1 MRIFMAGASGVI
13 GIRLVP
19 LLVEAGHEVAGMTRS
34 PEKAESLRELGAEP
48 VVCDVF
54 DDWALTVFVT
64 GFGPDLVMHQLTDL
78 PDDVEKLAE
87 FWPRNDRMR
96 SEGTR
101 NLVAAA
107 TAAGASRFLAQS
119 IAWKLPPDRQKST
132 DEHERM
138 VLEADGVVVRYGQ
151 LYGPDT
157 FYPDETPPPPRVHV
171 DEAGRRTVPLLDAP
185 TGIVVVVE
193 DD

>member
-1 MRIFMAGASGVI
+1 MAGASGVI

-119 IAWKLPPDRQKST
+119 IAWKLPSDRQKST